1 MKHAYLIIA
10 HNEFNVL
17 KELIKAIDYIDNDIY
32 IHFDKKVTDVPE
44 LTTEYSSLFVIKN
57 RIDVRWGSIS
67 QIKSEYRLFETAYA
81 ADTKYSY
88 YHLISGVHF
97 PLKPQSE
104 IHSYFNSING
114 KSVLSPLPW
123 DTPEIRRKIG
133 QYHFFTYGQ
142 HSRIKFI
149 RNINNILWRLCL
161 RLQGDKWMRNSAI
174 IAGKYSN
181 WVSISKNDMP
191 LIVKNK
197 KDILKSFKYT
207 WCADE
212 LFIPYIYKKEHISY
226 LEHNLL
232 YQVFEKASPKILNSS
247 DYQVIIESKA
257 LFARK
262 FNKTSMQLLKR
273 IHDSWKNNSLPD
285 THS

>member
-1 MKHAYLIIA
+1 
-10 HNEFNVL
+10 
-17 KELIKAIDYIDNDIY
+17 
-32 IHFDKKVTDVPE
+32 
-44 LTTEYSSLFVIKN
+44 
-57 RIDVRWGSIS
+57 
-67 QIKSEYRLFETAYA
+67 
-81 ADTKYSY
+81 
-88 YHLISGVHF
+88 
-97 PLKPQSE
+97 
-104 IHSYFNSING
+104 
-114 KSVLSPLPW
+114 
-123 DTPEIRRKIG
+123 
-133 QYHFFTYGQ
+133 
-142 HSRIKFI
+142 
-149 RNINNILWRLCL
+149 
-161 RLQGDKWMRNSAI
+161 MRNSAI

-212 LFIPYIYKKEHISY
+212 LFIPYIYKKEHISF
-226 LEHNLL
+226 LEQNLL

-247 DYQVIIESKA
+247 DYQIIIESKA

-262 FNKTSMQLLKR
+262 FNKTSMPLLKR